1 MSESD
6 DTVDKTIST
15 DSESSVDPDVLLDL
29 GAIDL
34 DDQGVSVAEKEVDE
48 VLSRETNTAQEVFV
62 NVLSTMEPNHA
73 IELRFDQVMHGDLD
87 FSILRDQDFKKIK
100 TIIFE
105 QPGQTTHLRNLPEGI
120 EKIECRHQILTT
132 LDKLPSTL
140 VDLDFTDNALTK
152 FDGESVPALTIL
164 RLSNN
169 ELMEITNLPTTLER
183 LECESNQLRRLDLTG
198 LVNLKVLHC
207 SNNPLLIVENLTEG
221 LEDFDME
228 NSPLMEM
235 GRSSTSRHDE
245 DKDKDGSGSTDVSV
259 NRRLDY
265 LENIYEYYRLKSAY
279 DEKTK
284 KMKRDAFEKASNKR
298 AGIKRARAVKPSCIY
313 CKRQVGTIFSTTNA
327 TYRAICGDK
336 SKPCA
341 LNINIFNG
349 DNFNMLQLLS
359 IYQEDVVDAKNDII
373 RQKLDTIFHYT
384 KDEKSVK
391 MFKDTLE
398 KYNKTS
404 KMYTDLMIRYQEL
417 YENPEASEQ
426 LKRKHQEMYRVQEQ
440 ISILKRE
447 YEKTGEKEV
456 LTTMVETYKDE
467 LIPIIQNIRLLK
479 YDTMAVETSE
489 DHEHWT
495 STLVQHH
502 VALYKRD
509 FIYGESPRVIKFDMV

>member
-1 MSESD
+1 LLYGGQ
-6 DTVDKTIST
+6 TV
-15 DSESSVDPDVLLDL
+15 
-29 GAIDL
+29 
-34 DDQGVSVAEKEVDE
+34 Q
-48 VLSRETNTAQEVFV
+48 
-62 NVLSTMEPNHA
+62 NHA
-73 IELRFDQVMHGDLD
+73 SIQTLADVHMFDLETQAWKAHSD
-87 FSILRDQDFKKIK
+87 
-100 TIIFE
+100 
-105 QPGQTTHLRNLPEGI
+105 
-120 EKIECRHQILTT
+120 CLTT
-132 LDKLPSTL
+132 GRTWHTATFLPG
-140 VDLDFTDNALTK
+140 VDLLVVYG
-152 FDGESVPALTIL
+152 GE
-164 RLSNN
+164 RF
-169 ELMEITNLPTTLER
+169 
-183 LECESNQLRRLDLTG
+183 
-198 LVNLKVLHC
+198 H
-207 SNNPLLIVENLTEG
+207 
-221 LEDFDME
+221 
-228 NSPLMEM
+228 
-235 GRSSTSRHDE
+235 
-245 DKDKDGSGSTDVSV
+245 
-259 NRRLDY
+259 
-265 LENIYEYYRLKSAY
+265 
-279 DEKTK
+279 EKTK

-298 AGIKRARAVKPSCIY
+298 TGIKRARAVKPSCIY

-489 DHEHWT
+489 DQHHWT

-509 FIYGESPRVIKFDMV
+509 FIYGESPRVVKFDMV